1 MTKSKAGAKPAT
13 ATKLSSV
20 ALGKVRLSQV
30 EFSKGG
36 QRGETEGGAIPPIAT
51 NWSKVYCGQDV
62 QGLAWRSGAKGG
74 GEERPKVERYHPPPR
89 NRANT
94 GEAQLGIVV

>member
-1 MTKSKAGAKPAT
+1 MEAVTKSIAGAKPAT

-36 QRGETEGGAIPPIAT
+36 Q
-51 NWSKVYCGQDV
+51 
-62 QGLAWRSGAKGG
+62 
-74 GEERPKVERYHPPPR
+74 
-89 NRANT
+89 
-94 GEAQLGIVV
+94 

>member
-1 MTKSKAGAKPAT
+1 MSTAGAKPAT

-36 QRGETEGGAIPPIAT
+36 QRGETEGGAIPPTGANIKT
-51 NWSKVYCGQDV
+51 E
-62 QGLAWRSGAKGG
+62 QGK
-74 GEERPKVERYHPPPR
+74 ERFSW
-89 NRANT
+89 A
-94 GEAQLGIVV
+94 

>member
-1 MTKSKAGAKPAT
+1 MVQKRSAWISGARHREAVTMSTAGAKPAT

-36 QRGETEGGAIPPIAT
+36 Q
-51 NWSKVYCGQDV
+51 
-62 QGLAWRSGAKGG
+62 
-74 GEERPKVERYHPPPR
+74 
-89 NRANT
+89 
-94 GEAQLGIVV
+94 